1 MLKKSLIVSAMII
14 FSVNMIF
21 AQGSTNSNSTIT
33 KSELNSNFIETLSGQ
48 SDYVLEQAI
57 EGGSPEVKG
66 IVLEVLSKKGA
77 ENQNAL
83 NIINR
88 YIYYGISDYSTQNSD
103 AYIRYKAIQAAGV
116 LKSKTSVIPLSQ
128 LLYSE
133 ESTPNLLMAIY
144 ALGEIGDKKAT
155 QSILIRLR
163 LASNQSVVYEAVL
176 ALGKIGDTAAL
187 ADLLEV
193 SQDSKYNNSV
203 REAAINSLKQLKETP
218 ATNDE
223 NATAEQ

>member
-1 MLKKSLIVSAMII
+1 MLNKLFIVFAMLI
-14 FSVNMIF
+14 FSINMVF
-21 AQGSTNSNSTIT
+21 AQESTTNSTIT
-33 KSELNSNFIETLSGQ
+33 KSELNANFMETLSTQ

-77 ENQNAL
+77 DNQNAL

-88 YIYYGISDYSTQNSD
+88 YIYYGISDYSSQNSD
-103 AYIRYKAIQAAGV
+103 AYVRYKAIEAAAI
-116 LKSKTSVIPLSQ
+116 LKSETSVTPLSQ

-144 ALGEIGDKKAT
+144 ALGEIGNKKAT

-163 LASNQSVVYEAVL
+163 LAPNPSVVYEAVL

-193 SQDSKYNNSV
+193 SQNSTFNSTI
-203 REAAINSLKQLKETP
+203 RSAAMDSLKQLKETTPTTEADAP
-218 ATNDE
+218 AG
-223 NATAEQ
+223 Q